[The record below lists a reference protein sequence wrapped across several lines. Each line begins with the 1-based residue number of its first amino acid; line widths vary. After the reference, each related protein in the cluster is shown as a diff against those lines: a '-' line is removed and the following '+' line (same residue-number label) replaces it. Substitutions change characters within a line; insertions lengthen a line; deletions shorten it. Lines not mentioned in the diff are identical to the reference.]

1 MIDLVQKAREMGMSE
16 SDIQVLMNH
25 ASGGKVDL
33 GVPNYSSNYK
43 PQGSTFNLGDPALAA
58 ASAFLPG
65 AGPQFDVSG
74 NYAFSPDGPGKSPV
88 GYGASGARANVQG
101 KAGTAMGK
109 LNAFRQG
116 YERGIQP
123 VVNSQ
128 TAAIGK
134 GVRGASKLM
143 GFAPSAAGNAGRM
156 AMSALRHPIL
166 QKAMAYAPVV
176 GTGLAVGDLVL
187 GNESAANKGM
197 DAALMT
203 AGGFLG
209 SAVPVVGTGLGIAA
223 GKMVSDGAQWLFGD
237 KMSPEQRRAEEMARS
252 LYGGMG

>member
-1 MIDLVQKAREMGMSE
+1 MIDLVQKAREMGLSE

-25 ASGGKVDL
+25 PSGGKVDL
-33 GVPNYSSNYK
+33 GVPEYSSSYK
-43 PQGSTFNLGDPALAA
+43 PQGSTFNLSDPALAA
-58 ASAFLPG
+58 ASVFLPG
-65 AGPQFDVSG
+65 AQPQIDVSG
-74 NYAFSPDGPGKSPV
+74 GYKFTPDGPGKTAA
-88 GYGASGARANVQG
+88 GYGTSGARANVQG
-101 KAGTAMGK
+101 QVGTAMGK

-116 YERGIQP
+116 YEKGVQP
-123 VVNSQ
+123 VVNAQ
-128 TAAIGK
+128 TAAVGK

-143 GFAPSAAGNAGRM
+143 GFSPSAAGNAGRM

-176 GTGLAVGDLVL
+176 GTGLAVGDIVF

-197 DAALMT
+197 DTLFAT

-209 SAVPVVGTGLGIAA
+209 SAVPVIGTGLGIAA